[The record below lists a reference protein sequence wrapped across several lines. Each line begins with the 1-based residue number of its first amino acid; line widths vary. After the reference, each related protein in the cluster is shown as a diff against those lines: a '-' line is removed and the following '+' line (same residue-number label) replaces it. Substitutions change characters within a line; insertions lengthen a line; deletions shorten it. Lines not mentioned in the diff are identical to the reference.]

1 MTMCDAERRL
11 LANALLDISNEWFVL
26 VSESCIP
33 IFDFNTTYQ
42 YFKNSSQSFLMAFD
56 DPGPYG
62 RGRYNWNMTPEVELT
77 QWRKGSQWFEA
88 QGKLMDPIT
97 RPAAAASSFH
107 QSAAKH
113 LQQVVTLAQR
123 NGVSRRCLLT
133 LLTSTAAIPD
143 GSESRKALLQEYLN
157 KSKENK
163 EKNDKERLDDYY
175 KRNYRDYFGLIE
187 GQVRE
192 KKEDELTESEKRILE
207 WLDKNK

>member
-1 MTMCDAERRL
+1 
-11 LANALLDISNEWFVL
+11 
-26 VSESCIP
+26 
-33 IFDFNTTYQ
+33 
-42 YFKNSSQSFLMAFD
+42 MAQ
-56 DPGPYG
+56 P
-62 RGRYNWNMTPEVELT
+62 
-77 QWRKGSQWFEA
+77 
-88 QGKLMDPIT
+88 QGKLMDPT
-97 RPAAAASSFH
+97 RRPIPAASSFY

-113 LQQVVTLAQR
+113 LQKVVTLAQR

-143 GSESRKALLQEYLN
+143 GTESRKALLQEYLK